1 MKTSRIVFA
10 LLTAAVL
17 TVSAAGCAGT
27 KSISYQDGTYSGRSS
42 DHKDDED
49 GNGSGYG
56 EAEII
61 VKKNKITACTF
72 KTYELDG
79 TLKDE
84 NYGAELTQE
93 NRLKAQKAVQA
104 NERYAQLVVKSGSLD
119 GVDAISGATISYQE
133 LKEAVN
139 DALKKAEADT

>member
-17 TVSAAGCAGT
+17 TVSTAGCAGT

-56 EAEII
+56 EAESI
-61 VKKNKITACTF
+61 VKKTRSPPARSRPMNWTERSRTRITA
-72 KTYELDG
+72 
-79 TLKDE
+79 
-84 NYGAELTQE
+84 Q
-93 NRLKAQKAVQA
+93 
-104 NERYAQLVVKSGSLD
+104 S
-119 GVDAISGATISYQE
+119 
-133 LKEAVN
+133 
-139 DALKKAEADT
+139 

>member
-49 GNGSGYG
+49 GNIWDF
-56 EAEII
+56 II
-61 VKKNKITACTF
+61 PMGILVAVAVVTGDILTAVILALMVCFLLYVPRKILSVDEFLNSMIRGFGDMLSPAFLLPGLCCKIE
-72 KTYELDG
+72 KT
-79 TLKDE
+79 
-84 NYGAELTQE
+84 
-93 NRLKAQKAVQA
+93 
-104 NERYAQLVVKSGSLD
+104 
-119 GVDAISGATISYQE
+119 
-133 LKEAVN
+133 
-139 DALKKAEADT
+139 